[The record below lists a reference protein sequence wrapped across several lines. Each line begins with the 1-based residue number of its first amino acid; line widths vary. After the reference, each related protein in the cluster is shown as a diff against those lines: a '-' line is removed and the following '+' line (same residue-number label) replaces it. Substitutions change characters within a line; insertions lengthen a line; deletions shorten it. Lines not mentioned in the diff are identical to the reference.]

1 MLQRFLPPSTWL
13 TYLAVINQ
21 RSQTAKICPLNSVYY
36 IFVWQIVVVQLP
48 SLARLFATPRIAAC
62 QASLSLTISQSL
74 PKFMFTTSVMPSSHL
89 IQKWCSLLLL
99 PSIFSNTGDFS
110 NESAVHIRW
119 PKYWSFSF
127 SLSPS
132 NKYSGLITLKIDWFW
147 SPCCPRDFQE
157 SSLTPQLKGI
167 NSSALC
173 LLYDPTLTTM
183 RDHWEDHSGG
193 LAAKFCPTLVIPWT
207 VARQAP
213 LSLGF
218 SRQEYWSGLPFPSP
232 GDLPNPGIK
241 PRSPAL

>member
-89 IQKWCSLLLL
+89 ILWCSLLLL

-132 NKYSGLITLKIDWFW
+132 KKYSELISLNTDWLMSLLSSGLSGVFSRTTVQRHQFFSTLPSLQSSSQAVCYHWEEH
-147 SPCCPRDFQE
+147 SLNYTNLCQE
-157 SSLTPQLKGI
+157 S
-167 NSSALC
+167 NVSAF
-173 LLYDPTLTTM
+173 
-183 RDHWEDHSGG
+183 HH
-193 LAAKFCPTLVIPWT
+193 T
-207 VARQAP
+207 V
-213 LSLGF
+213 
-218 SRQEYWSGLPFPSP
+218 
-232 GDLPNPGIK
+232 
-241 PRSPAL
+241 